1 MSLLIDNS
9 ARVLSAPIAFIQ
21 ERLSVQERELTHL
34 FPHIELN
41 TCLITEGGAL

>member
-9 ARVLSAPIAFIQ
+9 ARVSNAPIDFVP

-34 FPHIELN
+34 FYHLELN
-41 TCLITEGGAL
+41 TCLITEGGAP